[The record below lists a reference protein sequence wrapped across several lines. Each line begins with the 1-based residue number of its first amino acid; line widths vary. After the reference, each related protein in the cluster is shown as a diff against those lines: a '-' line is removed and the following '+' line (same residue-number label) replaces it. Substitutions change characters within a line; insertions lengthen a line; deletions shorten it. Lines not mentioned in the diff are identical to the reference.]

1 MTSRQSKSLQY
12 DVEVYFRCHTIK
24 LNQVI
29 LTLNIMLHAY
39 SCINFFEIAIHF
51 YYREASK
58 TIYFNFPSQDSGVT
72 FKFLQNLP
80 TSKAV
85 LTKISKNILSSPSA
99 CGWAELLRTEIVSQM
114 VLIYKLCRTRNFI
127 NLMDLDT
134 LII

>member
-1 MTSRQSKSLQY
+1 MVGRICPPGWNRIKVSENLGATPVAPVAPVDTSL
-12 DVEVYFRCHTIK
+12 
-24 LNQVI
+24 
-29 LTLNIMLHAY
+29 

-99 CGWAELLRTEIVSQM
+99 CG
-114 VLIYKLCRTRNFI
+114 
-127 NLMDLDT
+127 
-134 LII
+134 